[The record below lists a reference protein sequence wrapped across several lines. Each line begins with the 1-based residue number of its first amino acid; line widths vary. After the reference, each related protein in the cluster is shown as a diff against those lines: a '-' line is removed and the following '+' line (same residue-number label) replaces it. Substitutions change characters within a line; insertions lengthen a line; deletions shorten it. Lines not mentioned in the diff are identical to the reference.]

1 MITKKDWL
9 SDGTGCL
16 PPNFQ
21 SEVLCELSAIC
32 ADCELWQDDATLD
45 GYAEDGRAKQR
56 NKDGCKITGAENKS
70 PKNRPLA
77 FPCYHLA
84 WKRAK
89 LLDWWERCGGRTMCR
104 KKPTK
109 LARWQRSEGFLFLS
123 SQLREQM
130 KLREQMRFLLIHL
143 QLQGESE
150 LEESM
155 PRKHLLSAVD
165 PLLQ

>member
-1 MITKKDWL
+1 
-9 SDGTGCL
+9 
-16 PPNFQ
+16 
-21 SEVLCELSAIC
+21 
-32 ADCELWQDDATLD
+32 
-45 GYAEDGRAKQR
+45 
-56 NKDGCKITGAENKS
+56 
-70 PKNRPLA
+70 
-77 FPCYHLA
+77 
-84 WKRAK
+84 
-89 LLDWWERCGGRTMCR
+89 MCR

-123 SQLREQM
+123 SQM

>member
-1 MITKKDWL
+1 
-9 SDGTGCL
+9 
-16 PPNFQ
+16 
-21 SEVLCELSAIC
+21 
-32 ADCELWQDDATLD
+32 
-45 GYAEDGRAKQR
+45 
-56 NKDGCKITGAENKS
+56 
-70 PKNRPLA
+70 
-77 FPCYHLA
+77 
-84 WKRAK
+84 
-89 LLDWWERCGGRTMCR
+89 MCR

-123 SQLREQM
+123 SQ
-130 KLREQMRFLLIHL
+130 LREQMRFLLIHL

>member
-1 MITKKDWL
+1 
-9 SDGTGCL
+9 
-16 PPNFQ
+16 
-21 SEVLCELSAIC
+21 
-32 ADCELWQDDATLD
+32 
-45 GYAEDGRAKQR
+45 
-56 NKDGCKITGAENKS
+56 
-70 PKNRPLA
+70 
-77 FPCYHLA
+77 
-84 WKRAK
+84 
-89 LLDWWERCGGRTMCR
+89 MCR

-155 PRKHLLSAVD
+155 PPKHLLSAVD